1 MANVKHFNL
10 LLLLQNSINHTIH
23 VGLTVVEEVPEL
35 LLLWRHWAPVRELF
49 KAENGIFEPC
59 VPSGS
64 GAGILGVD
72 LFEQGGEVA
81 HGTSGY
87 VNEIGHGRLRTR

>member
-23 VGLTVVEEVPEL
+23 VGLTVVEEV
-35 LLLWRHWAPVRELF
+35 PVRELF